1 MVTGL
6 LAAVMGFAARRPVA
20 VSIAVL
26 VLATVGA
33 LFALRLQPSAE
44 TETLV
49 GRSTPGYAATEL
61 LHQRFG
67 DDAVYV
73 VVREP
78 TVRIALG
85 EDLGRVFGLEGCLA
99 GNTTQGA
106 SSPGGAS
113 GPCARLAKTKPAKVV
128 FGPGTFINE
137 AVGQINEQL
146 RSFATA
152 QKQDLAAAGAKA
164 YRSELAKSGDL
175 AAAKAARAKA
185 RQQVNGSYFQQL
197 AGLALRYGLTKV
209 PALDDPQFLARL
221 IFDSTRPAGTP
232 KARFATIFPSSQGA
246 LIQVRLRSDLSEV
259 ERKAAIANI
268 RDATEMEQWALSDGS
283 YQVTGAPVLIGEL
296 SDSISRSILI
306 LLIAAVIVMALVLG
320 IVFRSRL
327 RLLPL
332 AIALAS
338 VALTFG
344 VMALSGIGLT
354 MASIAIVPILI
365 GLAVDYAIQLQSRFD
380 EQGPPLGSAILA
392 VSARGAPTILAAAA
406 ATAAGFLILVL
417 SPVPMIRGFG
427 VLLVVGIALAL
438 ICALTLGVAA
448 GALLERR
455 SSPPP
460 RAVARFGAAWND
472 AGDLITAT
480 TVWRKV
486 AASARSWTAAALRTA
501 TLKPGRVLAVAAVLA
516 LVGWGLDTQSKVE
529 SDVQKLVP
537 SSLPALR
544 DLQQLQKVSGVGG
557 EVNVVVEA
565 ANAASPEVVAWMTDY
580 QARVLKRLKYN
591 PQRGCRGSDL
601 CPAFSLPDLFTTPD
615 SVSSQQRVDALLGAV
630 PPYLTQNVIAPD
642 RKTATLAFGLRL
654 MSLDRQFAVLRLME
668 SELNPPAGVRARL
681 AGLPVLTAAANDRL
695 ASPLRRGLSLL
706 ASLFAVG
713 LVLLLALRSW
723 RRALIPL
730 VPIALATGWSA
741 LILFATRIPLNPL
754 SVVLGTL
761 VVAIATEFSV
771 LLSERYRRERDDGL
785 APADALRATYAS
797 TGAAVVASGT
807 TAIAGFAVLVLSDIR
822 MLRDFGLVT
831 VIDLGVA
838 LLGVL
843 IVLPAVLMLAES
855 GALSRRFNWIERQL
869 PARRS
874 SS

>member
-1 MVTGL
+1 
-6 LAAVMGFAARRPVA
+6 MGFAARRPVA
-20 VSIAVL
+20 VSLAVL
-26 VLATVGA
+26 ALAVVGA
-33 LFALRLQPSAE
+33 FFALRLEPSAE

-49 GRSTPGYAATEL
+49 GRSTPGYAATDL

-78 TVRIALG
+78 AVRIALG

-99 GNTTQGA
+99 GNPSNRA
-106 SSPGGAS
+106 APPGGSS
-113 GPCARLAKTKPAKVV
+113 GPCGRLAATRPAKVV

-146 RSFATA
+146 RSFAAA
-152 QKQDLAAAGAKA
+152 QKSESAVAGRKA
-164 YRSELAKSGDL
+164 YRAGLAKGADP
-175 AAAKAARAKA
+175 AAAEAARAKA
-185 RQQVNGSYFQQL
+185 RQKVDAYYFQQL

-209 PALDDPQFLARL
+209 PALDDPQFLSRL
-221 IFDSTRPAGTP
+221 IFDSTRAAGTP
-232 KARFATIFPSSQGA
+232 KARFATIFPSSEGA
-246 LIQVRLRSDLSEV
+246 LIQVRLRNDLSEA
-259 ERKAAIANI
+259 ERKQAIANI
-268 RDATEMEQWALSDGS
+268 RDATEMPQWALSDGT

-296 SDSISRSILI
+296 SDSISKSILI
-306 LLIAAVIVMALVLG
+306 LLLAAVIVMALVLG

-380 EQGPPLGSAILA
+380 EHGPPLSSAIAA

-406 ATAAGFLILVL
+406 ATAAGFLVLVL

-427 VLLVVGIALAL
+427 LLLVVGIALAL

-448 GALLERR
+448 AALLERR
-455 SSPPP
+455 PAPP
-460 RAVARFGAAWND
+460 RAVALFAAAWKD
-472 AGDLITAT
+472 AGDL
-480 TVWRKV
+480 V
-486 AASARSWTAAALRTA
+486 AATALWRAIATRSRRWI
-501 TLKPGRVLAVAAVLA
+501 AAVLGITTAKPGSVLAIAGAFA
-516 LVGWGLDTQSKVE
+516 LIGWGLDTQAKVE

-565 ANAASPEVVAWMTDY
+565 QNASDPAVVAWMTDY
-580 QARVLKRLKYN
+580 QARVLKRLNYD

-601 CPAFSLPDLFTTPD
+601 CPAFSLPDLFTTPE
-615 SVSSQQRVDALLGAV
+615 SVSSQQRVNALLGAV

-668 SELNPPAGVRARL
+668 SELNPPTGVRARL

-695 ASPLRRGLSLL
+695 ASPLRRALSLL
-706 ASLFAVG
+706 VSLVAVG
-713 LVLLLALRSW
+713 LVLLLAFRSW

-785 APADALRATYAS
+785 GPAEALRATYAS

-807 TAIAGFAVLVLSDIR
+807 TAIAGFAVLVLSEIR

-838 LLGVL
+838 LVGVL
-843 IVLPAVLMLAES
+843 IVLPAVLMLAER
-855 GALSRRFNWIERQL
+855 GEVRRRLGWFERQL
-869 PARRS
+869 PPRRS
-874 SS
+874 PS

>member
-1 MVTGL
+1 
-6 LAAVMGFAARRPVA
+6 MGFAARRPVA

-855 GALSRRFNWIERQL
+855 GALSRRFEWIERQL
-869 PARRS
+869 PARKPS
-874 SS
+874 S

>member
-1 MVTGL
+1 
-6 LAAVMGFAARRPVA
+6 MGFAARRPVA
-20 VSIAVL
+20 VSL
-26 VLATVGA
+26 TVLALAAVA
-33 LFALRLQPSAE
+33 AFFALKLEPSAG
-44 TETLV
+44 TGALV
-49 GRSTPGYAATEL
+49 GRSAPGFGATDL

-73 VVREP
+73 VVRES

-99 GNTTQGA
+99 GNLTKGVVP
-106 SSPGGAS
+106 PGGRS
-113 GPCARLAKTKPAKVV
+113 GPCARLAATKPAKVV

-137 AVGQINEQL
+137 AVNQIDQQL
-146 RSFATA
+146 RSYATA
-152 QKQDLAAAGAKA
+152 QKQDLIKAGSKA
-164 YRSELAKSGDL
+164 YRAELAKSGD
-175 AAAKAARAKA
+175 AAAAEAARAKA
-185 RQQVNGSYFQQL
+185 RQQVNASYFQLL

-209 PALDDPQFLARL
+209 PALNDPQFLARL
-221 IFDSTRPAGTP
+221 IFDSTRASGTP

-246 LIQVRLRSDLSEV
+246 LIQIRLRSSLSEA
-259 ERKAAIANI
+259 ERKTAIANI
-268 RDATEMEQWALSDGS
+268 RAATEMPQWALSNGS

-296 SDSISRSILI
+296 SDSISKSILI

-332 AIALAS
+332 AIALSA

-344 VMALSGIGLT
+344 VMAISGIGLT

-380 EQGPPLGSAILA
+380 EQGPPLQTAIGA
-392 VSARGAPTILAAAA
+392 VAARGAPTILAAAA
-406 ATAAGFLILVL
+406 ATAAGFLVLVL

-427 VLLVVGIALAL
+427 LLLVIGIALAL
-438 ICALTLGVAA
+438 TCALTLGVAA
-448 GALLERR
+448 AALLDRR
-455 SSPPP
+455 SAATP
-460 RAVARFGAAWND
+460 RPVAVVSAAWTDAGGLVTATAAWKAVASR
-472 AGDLITAT
+472 L
-480 TVWRKV
+480 
-486 AASARSWTAAALRTA
+486 RSLTAAALRVATA
-501 TLKPGRVLAVAAVLA
+501 KPGRVLAIAGALA
-516 LVGWGLDTQSKVE
+516 LIGWGLDTQARVE

-565 ANAASPEVVAWMTDY
+565 QNAASPAVVAWMTDY
-580 QARVLKRLKYN
+580 QSRVLKRLNYN
-591 PQRGCRGSDL
+591 PERGCRGSDL

-615 SVSSQQRVDALLGAV
+615 SVSSQQRVDALLAAV

-642 RKTATLAFGLRL
+642 RTTATLAFGLRL
-654 MSLDRQFAVLRLME
+654 MSLDRQFAVLRVME
-668 SELNPPAGVRARL
+668 SELNPPPGVRARL

-695 ASPLRRGLSLL
+695 SSPLRRGLSLVV
-706 ASLFAVG
+706 SLFAVG
-713 LVLLLALRSW
+713 LVLLLAFRSW

-730 VPIALATGWSA
+730 LPIALATGWSA
-741 LILFATRIPLNPL
+741 LVLFATRIPLNPL

-771 LLSERYRRERDDGL
+771 LLSERYRRERADGL
-785 APADALRATYAS
+785 DPAEALRATYSS
-797 TGAAVVASGT
+797 TGAAVIASGT
-807 TAIAGFAVLVLSDIR
+807 TAIAGFAVLVLSEIR

-838 LLGVL
+838 LVGVL
-843 IVLPAVLMLAES
+843 VVLPAVLMLAEP
-855 GALSRRFNWIERQL
+855 GALRRRFDWIERQL
-869 PARRS
+869 PPSKSAS
-874 SS
+874 